1 MTKQSICWGSRK
13 NCLPAS
19 TALSQNGL
27 QYEFVGYVAEAADTQ
42 FRTIVGSCLLAFTL
56 YALLAIALKSLG
68 QPFFVMLA
76 VPFAIIGALLGH
88 IIMDITPSY
97 LSLFG
102 LLALAGVAVND
113 SLVMVD
119 YVNQRRRE
127 GSTLREAALQ
137 AGARRFRPIML
148 TSITTFAG
156 LIPLLMDN
164 SLQAQFLIP
173 MATSLAYGV
182 MFATIVT
189 LYLVPCAMIAADD
202 IRKVLVAAKRWYFR
216 PFVSA
221 SNVSTESSELV
232 SHTQSR

>member
-1 MTKQSICWGSRK
+1 M
-13 NCLPAS
+13 
-19 TALSQNGL
+19 ALN
-27 QYEFVGYVAEAADTQ
+27 
-42 FRTIVGSCLLAFTL
+42 
-56 YALLAIALKSLG
+56 SLG
-68 QPFFVMLA
+68 QPFFVLSA

-88 IIMDITPSY
+88 IVQDITLSY

-119 YVNQRRRE
+119 YINHRRSE
-127 GSTLREAALQ
+127 GATLREAALQ

-156 LIPLLMDN
+156 LVPLLLDR

-173 MATSLAYGV
+173 MAASLAYGV
-182 MFATIVT
+182 MFATVVT

-202 IRKVLVAAKRWYFR
+202 IYWVLVRMKAWYFR
-216 PFVSA
+216 PFSQTSKSTPEVADVVSR
-221 SNVSTESSELV
+221 T
-232 SHTQSR
+232 